1 MYFRTL
7 VFSAFA
13 IAVFSGV
20 IISVYQAYFIT
31 PIILGSEVFE
41 VAEPVSHHQVEE
53 VEAWAPEDGV
63 ERNSWNFTSNFLLCF
78 AYALILLSAM
88 SFKNST
94 NTIKGIFWG
103 VAAYLAI
110 FAAPA
115 LGLPPEI
122 PGMEAAQLEGRQAW
136 WLLTVIL
143 TAISL
148 WLIAFQNNLYKMI
161 GVILLVLPHLL
172 GAPQPE
178 IHGFANSDPQAVT
191 ELTQLWH
198 DFILQTTIVNALLW
212 VIIGASAGYFT
223 KKYIYPIANSGNEH
237 V

>member
-7 VFSAFA
+7 VLSAFA
-13 IAVFSGV
+13 IAVFAGA
-20 IISVYQAYFIT
+20 IISLYQAYFIT

-41 VAEPVSHHQVEE
+41 VIEPVSHHQMEE
-53 VEAWAPEDGV
+53 TITWAPEDGI

-88 SFKNST
+88 SIKTST
-94 NTIKGIFWG
+94 NTMKGIFWG
-103 VAAYLAI
+103 LAAYLAI
-110 FAAPA
+110 FVAPA

-122 PGMEAAQLEGRQAW
+122 PGMETTQLEGRQAW
-136 WLLTVIL
+136 WLFTVIL

-148 WLIAFQNNLYKMI
+148 WLIAFQNYMYKALGI
-161 GVILLVLPHLL
+161 ILLILPHLL

-178 IHGFANSDPQAVT
+178 LHGFTNSDPEAVA
-191 ELTQLWH
+191 ELTRLWH
-198 DFILQTTIVNALLW
+198 DFVLQTTIANALLW
-212 VIIGASAGYFT
+212 VIIGSSAGFFT
-223 KKYIYPIANSGNEH
+223 KKYIYPIAKSGSEH

>member
-1 MYFRTL
+1 MYFRNL
-7 VFSAFA
+7 VLSAFA
-13 IAVFSGV
+13 IA
-20 IISVYQAYFIT
+20 IIAGAMLSAYQAFFIT
-31 PIILGSEVFE
+31 PIIVGSEVYE
-41 VAEPVSHHQVEE
+41 VAEPVSHHQTEE
-53 VEAWAPEDGV
+53 EDAWAPEDGI
-63 ERNSWNFTSNFLLCF
+63 ERHSWNFASNFLLCF

-88 SFKNST
+88 SIKTSV

-103 VAAYLAI
+103 GAAYLII

-122 PGMEAAQLEGRQAW
+122 PGIEAAHLEGRQAW

-148 WLIAFQNNLYKMI
+148 WLIAFQSNVFKVL
-161 GVILLVLPHLL
+161 GVILLIVPHVL

-178 IHGFANSDPQAVT
+178 MHGFANTEPAAV
-191 ELTQLWH
+191 EALTRLWY
-198 DFILQTTIVNALLW
+198 DFILQTSIANALLW
-212 VIIGASAGYFT
+212 VIIGALSGFT
-223 KKYIYPIANSGNEH
+223 ANKYIYSIDDKGESH

>member
-7 VFSAFA
+7 VLSAFA
-13 IAVFSGV
+13 IAVFTGAL
-20 IISVYQAYFIT
+20 ISLYQAYFIT

-41 VAEPVSHHQVEE
+41 VTEAIGHQQIEE
-53 VEAWAPEDGV
+53 VEAWVPADGV

-78 AYALILLSAM
+78 AYALILLSVM
-88 SFKNST
+88 STKTST
-94 NTIKGIFWG
+94 NTVKGIFWG
-103 VAAYLAI
+103 AAAYLTI

-122 PGMEAAQLEGRQAW
+122 PGMEASQLEGRQAW

-148 WLIAFQNNLYKMI
+148 WMIVFQNNMYKVVGI
-161 GVILLVLPHLL
+161 ILLILPHLL

-178 IHGFANSDPQAVT
+178 LHGFANSDPQAVA

-198 DFILQTTIVNALLW
+198 DFVLQTTIANALLW
-212 VIIGASAGYFT
+212 VIIGSSAGFFT
-223 KKYIYPIANSGNEH
+223 KKYIHPIANTGNKH